1 MTVTPSPFVTT
12 HWLDAHLHDVNLRIV
27 DGSWYLPQMER
38 DADAEYLKQ
47 HIPGSV
53 RFNPDKLAD
62 TTTDLPHMVA
72 NPEAF
77 AAAVGALGIAE
88 TDTIIVYDGQ
98 GLFSA
103 ARVWWN
109 FKIMGVQNVFVLSGG
124 MPKWLEEQRPTNANA
139 EIPNAVTFNAV
150 LRDGLVWSAKDVLGV
165 ARSSNTPD
173 VQIVDLR
180 SEGRFLGEAPEPR
193 PGLRQGHIP
202 GSKNLPFTDLVTGG
216 QMIAPDVLK
225 NLLIDAGIDPTRP
238 IVTTCGSGITA
249 PILNL
254 GLASIGAD
262 ALQVYDGSW
271 AEWGAENKFPVHN
284 PSEK

>member
-1 MTVTPSPFVTT
+1 MTITPSPFVTT
-12 HWLDAHLHDVNLRIV
+12 SWLETHLYDANLRIV
-27 DGSWYLPQMER
+27 DGSWYLPQMAR
-38 DADAEYLKQ
+38 DADAEYLEQ
-47 HIPGSV
+47 HIPGAV
-53 RFNPDKLAD
+53 RFNPDDIAD
-62 TTTDLPHMVA
+62 TTTDLPHMLA

-77 AAAVGALGIAE
+77 AAAMGGLGVAD
-88 TDTIIVYDGQ
+88 TDTIIVYDGV

-109 FKIMGVQNVFVLSGG
+109 FKVMGVQKIFVLSGG
-124 MPKWLEEQRPTNANA
+124 MPKWLEEKRTTSAHTEKPDT
-139 EIPNAVTFNAV
+139 VTFNAV
-150 LRDGLVWSAKDVLGV
+150 LRDGLAWSAKDVLGIV
-165 ARSSNTPD
+165 RSLNTSD

-202 GSKNLPFTDLVTGG
+202 GSKNLPFTDLITGG
-216 QMIAPDVLK
+216 QMISPKALEHR
-225 NLLIDAGIDPTRP
+225 LLDAGIDPMQP

-254 GLASIGAD
+254 ALASIGVD

-271 AEWGAENKFPVHN
+271 AEWGADEKLPVHN